1 MFNILERMQPK
12 PVDTT
17 PLAVR
22 ELGCMLSALVRLGE
36 LHAHIASPRAS
47 VCVAPVLLAA
57 LHPHPPCCHFSSPT
71 PRLLKRLLRLQ
82 GASCEAIRPA
92 SATGAGTACSLQA
105 QQA

>member
-57 LHPHPPCCHFSSPT
+57 PHPRPPCCHFSRRR
-71 PRLLKRLLRLQ
+71 PRLLV
-82 GASCEAIRPA
+82 CV
-92 SATGAGTACSLQA
+92 C
-105 QQA
+105 

>member
-36 LHAHIASPRAS
+36 LHAHIASAG
-47 VCVAPVLLAA
+47 L
-57 LHPHPPCCHFSSPT
+57 
-71 PRLLKRLLRLQ
+71 RLLKRLLRLFSRPVC
-82 GASCEAIRPA
+82 GSGPACAASR
-92 SATGAGTACSLQA
+92 
-105 QQA
+105 